1 MLTLIPIFDNHQ
13 KAAHFRE
20 LSSESCLFVVS
31 TAEAKRRLQLKNLH
45 NAEVISTQNI
55 LRATEFWSTLFQTN
69 CPEKHWVSDSL
80 LFVLIENWYRTENIE
95 VEFQDI
101 QRFKTFCDQIF
112 PVLISPEKKL
122 FFDWVQE
129 DKERSHRLLG
139 WVKTA
144 EKFLKYLNGRNMVG
158 SAWMLSTLL
167 LESDIYF
174 GPFEKVVID
183 LGNEI
188 QPEEVQI
195 LLRWSETHDVQVL
208 APVAEY
214 LTTYR
219 SGRSYQKLDLGYLEL
234 KAETTS
240 KDAAQKLYLRSGSVL
255 SEVKS
260 VTSYIRELLDAG
272 VKTTS
277 VAVACSDPESYW
289 DVFKKHLDVE
299 GIPVDKAVVAKA
311 TSLPYFQEWLSRI
324 KILLQ
329 LYTSGDLESFLNARA
344 HFTKNKEAYNDF
356 KKNFSRLYDVS
367 MANVLLNEVRAKNAN
382 DVLAFPEFVS
392 FLYATWTHSDYR
404 LYNKMVDALI
414 KDFSPSLKMTF
425 VEWNSYLSL
434 ILARLETSI
443 EAANREGIAFAGP
456 HQLDHM
462 EYSHLIVLGCHR
474 GAMQVTNNTPFIPED
489 VLRLE
494 NDLGYYLPPCEDKKM
509 EFDMLWAGSPK
520 KVTTLLSYAETDFN
534 GDPTVVSQMWLTWSR
549 EAQALSL
556 KSRSRWDQ
564 IMSQAS
570 LDALDGIYKVK
581 MTREQNIEAWNPL
594 EITYNGRFSV
604 SALQTYKNC
613 PFTFFATR
621 VMQQEEIKELDLEI
635 DPMFQGSFL
644 HRILEI
650 LLGEYPSLN
659 ITEDELSKLY
669 QSVLESKEV
678 SEDIRPDVLT
688 YWKREKYRHLLM
700 IRQFIA
706 AELEWRKLVP
716 QTQADTLE
724 TTMSGFIGIEEGQL
738 RLQSE
743 SKTGYY
749 PFAAKIDR
757 IDKDQFGNI
766 GVFDYKTSKPG
777 DFKSFEK
784 WPESFQ
790 IQMPLY
796 AMGLESGLVPKY
808 KNAPVVLAS
817 YIFLKDGTRGSGYVL
832 QGIEHGFSGAVTSS
846 RSKQNIALETRNAV
860 FENLQNQIKD
870 SIESVEQGKYFPIPL
885 DTEDCKTCHW
895 RKTCR
900 APHLK

>member
-1 MLTLIPIFDNHQ
+1 VLNVIPIFDNHQ
-13 KAAHFRE
+13 KTPYFRE
-20 LSSESCLFVVS
+20 LSSDSCLHIVS
-31 TAEAKRRLQLKNLH
+31 TAEAKRRLQLKNLQ
-45 NAEVISTQNI
+45 NADVISTHNI
-55 LRATEFWSTLFQTN
+55 LRATEFWSTLFQIN
-69 CPEKHWVSDSL
+69 CPKKHLVSDSL
-80 LFVLIENWYRTENIE
+80 LFALIENWYRTENVD

-112 PVLISPEKKL
+112 PVLISQEKKL
-122 FFDWVQE
+122 FYDWIQE
-129 DKERSHRLLG
+129 DKERSRRLLG

-144 EKFLKYLNGRNMVG
+144 ELFLKYLRSRNMVG

-167 LESDIYF
+167 MESEIYF
-174 GPFEKVVID
+174 GSFEKFVID

-188 QPEEVQI
+188 QPEEVQL
-195 LLRWSETHDVQVL
+195 LLRLSETHDVQVL

-214 LTTYR
+214 LTSYR
-219 SGRSYQKLDLGYLEL
+219 SGRSYQKLDLNYIKFKSEPR
-234 KAETTS
+234 KAST
-240 KDAAQKLYLRSGSVL
+240 QKLYLRSGSVL

-260 VTSYIRELLDAG
+260 ITAYIRELLDSGIPTQAI
-272 VKTTS
+272 
-277 VAVACSDPESYW
+277 AVACSDPESYW

-299 GIPVDKAVVAKA
+299 GVPVDKAVVAKA

-324 KILLQ
+324 KILIQ
-329 LYTSGDLESFLNARA
+329 MYTSGDLESFLNTRS

-367 MANVLLNEVRAKNAN
+367 IANVLLTDVHAKNAN
-382 DVLAFPEFVS
+382 EVLAFPEFVS
-392 FLYATWTHSDYR
+392 FLYATWIHSDYR

-425 VEWNSYLSL
+425 AEWNSYLSL

-443 EAANREGIAFAGP
+443 EAADRGGIAFAGP

-474 GAMQVTNNTPFIPED
+474 GAMQMTNNTPFIPED
-489 VLRLE
+489 VSRLE
-494 NDLGYYLPPCEDKKM
+494 NDLGYYLPPCEDKKV
-509 EFDMLWAGSPK
+509 EFDMMWAASPSS
-520 KVTTLLSYAETDFN
+520 VTTLLSYAETDFN

-549 EAQALSL
+549 EAQALTL
-556 KSRSRWDQ
+556 KNRARWDQ
-564 IMSQAS
+564 IISQAS
-570 LDALDGIYKVK
+570 LDALDGIYKTK
-581 MTREQNIEAWNPL
+581 MTREQDIKAWVPL
-594 EITYNGRFSV
+594 AITYNGRFSV

-621 VMQQEEIKELDLEI
+621 VMNQEEIKELDLEI

-650 LLGEYPSLN
+650 LLGEYPSLT
-659 ITEDELSKLY
+659 ISEDELSKLY

-678 SEDIRPDVLT
+678 SEDIRPDVLM

-716 QTQADTLE
+716 QTQTDSLE
-724 TTMSGFIGIEEGQL
+724 TMMSGFIGIKDGHL
-738 RLQSE
+738 RLQSDN
-743 SKTGYY
+743 KKGFY

-757 IDKDQFGNI
+757 IDKDQKGNI

-796 AMGLESGLVPKY
+796 AIGIETGLVEKY
-808 KNAPVVLAS
+808 KNSPVVLAS

-832 QGIEHGFSGAVTSS
+832 QGVEHGFSGAITSS
-846 RSKQNIALETRNAV
+846 RSKQNVLPENRNAV
-860 FENLQNQIKD
+860 FENLQNQIKE
-870 SIESVEQGKYFPIPL
+870 SIESVEQGKYFPLPL
-885 DTEDCKTCHW
+885 DTEDCQSCHW
-895 RKTCR
+895 RKACR